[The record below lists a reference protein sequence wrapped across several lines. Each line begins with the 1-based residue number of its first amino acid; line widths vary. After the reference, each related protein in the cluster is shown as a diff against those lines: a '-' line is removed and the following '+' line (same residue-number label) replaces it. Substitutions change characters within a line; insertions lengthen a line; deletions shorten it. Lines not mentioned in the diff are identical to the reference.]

1 VFQAVVAVMIVPL
14 VNTQKKQEM
23 CIHPNVT
30 PVLQDF
36 FKTLQATPRA
46 LNVQRVG
53 AIQVVGLLDAT
64 LYHPDHILTMEFKIF
79 VNVVTLVPEL
89 IHHKIHARKES
100 TPTLLDPYHVFHVHQ
115 GSILMLKAVLNV
127 QTVPL
132 VTFNQNQSNK
142 NVTRYQLEES

>member
-1 VFQAVVAVMIVPL
+1 MIVPL

-46 LNVQRVG
+46 LNVQLAG
-53 AIQVVGLLDAT
+53 AMQAVGLLDVMR
-64 LYHPDHILTMEFKIF
+64 YHLDHILTMVFKIF
-79 VNVVTLVPEL
+79 VNVATLVLEL
-89 IHHKIHARKES
+89 SHHKFHARKER
-100 TPTLLDPYHVFHVHQ
+100 TPTLLDQYHVFHVHQ
-115 GSILMLKAVLNV
+115 GSFLISKAVLNV

-132 VTFNQNQSNK
+132 VTFNQNQDKK
-142 NVTRYQLEES
+142 NVKRYQQEEL